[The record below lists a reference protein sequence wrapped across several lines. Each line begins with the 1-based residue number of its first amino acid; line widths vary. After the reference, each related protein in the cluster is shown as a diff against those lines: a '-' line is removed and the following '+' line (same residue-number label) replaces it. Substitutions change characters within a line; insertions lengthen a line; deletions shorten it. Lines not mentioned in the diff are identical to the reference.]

1 MSLKLA
7 LVTPLGK
14 VLDTEVTQV
23 IAPGAQGEFSVLPSH
38 RPGIALLSG
47 GAIRYEGASSGVI
60 FVRGGVVEIGPD
72 RVLVLAGEAVKAADV
87 DTAAAQRIL
96 EKAAADLGTVEFLNE
111 ESTQAIETDRRF
123 AEAILSAR

>member
-1 MSLKLA
+1 MSLKLEI
-7 LVTPLGK
+7 VTPLGK